1 VANLDMYSESLNV
14 YPEGCVAR
22 NYMENTV
29 VPKEKM
35 NIAVSGDE
43 KDSTFVHGD

>member
-1 VANLDMYSESLNV
+1 V
-14 YPEGCVAR
+14 YPEGGVAG
-22 NYMENTV
+22 NYVENIG